1 MEMFLWVYN
10 PMNRRFESGNEFV
23 YMANMAAFNE
33 DFKMTQKSLEL
44 SQGEDAWKL
53 NWKRT

>member
-1 MEMFLWVYN
+1 MFLWVYN